1 MKSNRHSG
9 VFLNAERCS
18 LPVFLLG
25 QPSMS
30 LISLSS
36 TASPQSTIA
45 PPTGLTVAQCATI
58 NFGKVSLNP
67 DQTQALSLMNRQ
79 IIELCRSLPAPLRD
93 SGLLAIQQHFTGF
106 QLANLT
112 NFFTKFYVPS
122 WSLIYWMQQAN
133 PMLSEAELEQAIC
146 AQGLAYFLHMLDD
159 HISDGQIPISHLLL
173 QLRTHAWTTF
183 TRMAQQLAQP
193 LSEGDT
199 IIQTT
204 LDRYFTGIHNPSEVA
219 GSEAYAG
226 LFRQQLS
233 TTLVIPLLVAHRT
246 GCQVAPLQQAYEE
259 FCIAWRLLDDLRD
272 CAEDTFA
279 GQKSGIYH
287 LLTPEYQVLWAACRG
302 LDETAESWLILRD
315 YLEQSGVLQ
324 TLIEQTIDRLDQAQI
339 AAIDC
344 GLTDYAQEM
353 IALSVPLTEAIG

>member
-1 MKSNRHSG
+1 MMLS
-9 VFLNAERCS
+9 
-18 LPVFLLG
+18 PVFLLG
-25 QPSMS
+25 QLSMS

-45 PPTGLTVAQCATI
+45 PPLGLSVTQCATI
-58 NFGKVSLNP
+58 NFGKVNLNP
-67 DQTQALSLMNRQ
+67 AQTQALSLMNRQ
-79 IIELCRSLPAPLRD
+79 IIELCRTLPVPLRD

-133 PMLSEAELEQAIC
+133 PTLSEAELEQAIC

-193 LSEGDT
+193 LPEGEA

-204 LDRYFTGIHNPSEVA
+204 LDRYFTGIHNPPDVT
-219 GSEAYAG
+219 GRDAYAA

-246 GCQVAPLQQAYEE
+246 GGKITPLQQAYEE

-272 CAEDTFA
+272 CAEDAFA
-279 GQKSGIYH
+279 GQKSGVYH
-287 LLTPEYQVLWAACRG
+287 LLTPEYQALWVQCQG
-302 LDETAESWLILRD
+302 QDETTIAWVQLRD

-324 TLIEQTIDRLDQAQI
+324 TLIEQTIEHLDEAQI
-339 AAIDC
+339 AALAC
-344 GLTDYAQEM
+344 GLTDYASEI
-353 IALSVPLTEAIG
+353 IALAVPLTAAIG